1 MIRGKLA
8 ATYSLMALAAS
19 AGLFFLGTGFAPIPA
34 LTWLAP
40 LPILWLASRVS
51 GRAAYSVAFLAY
63 LLGQAGQIEFFLRTP
78 SVPLPIGMLI
88 VAGSS
93 LLFGLVPLLFRALV
107 RRGRPTVAAFA
118 GPALWVAVLHLFTL
132 VNPSGIIW
140 PLATNQAEV
149 PVVVQL
155 ASVTGAWGV
164 EFLVLFVPCAV
175 AALLSPGAD
184 ARARL
189 RGGLAAVLVCGLALG
204 FGAWR
209 LAGADDGAR
218 QAGAGEDGSLR
229 VAVLAATRY
238 QWAPDAASAGGRDLV
253 RSYADRIAAL
263 PGGVRTVVL
272 PEGAFGTDETSLP
285 TVVGP
290 LAEAGRARGTDVVVG
305 VVHQA
310 PGLKYNYSVLLP
322 ADGTKPVYYAK
333 WHFAPGA
340 PFRKGTEL
348 AFSRDGLVG
357 LANCMDLNFPD
368 PSRSY
373 GRAGARLLAV
383 PAADEYGNGWQHS
396 RMGLLRGVESGF
408 SLAWSAQWGTPVISD
423 PWGRVLA
430 SADTEGTREPFVTAV
445 ADVPAGPAGP
455 TVYARFGDWFGWV
468 CVAMTLAALLA
479 TRGKRPSA
487 RTGESRTTRG
497 SGDGVSRAVPERSQ
511 A

>member
-8 ATYSLMALAAS
+8 VTYSVVALAAS

-34 LTWLAP
+34 LTWIAP
-40 LPILWLASRVS
+40 LPILWLAPRVS
-51 GRAAYSVAFLAY
+51 RRTAYGVTFLAY
-63 LLGQAGQIEFFLRTP
+63 LLGLAGQIEFFLRTP

-88 VAGSS
+88 VVGSS
-93 LLFGLVPLLFRALV
+93 LLFGLPVLLFRALV
-107 RRGRPTVAAFA
+107 RRGRPTAAAFA
-118 GPALWVAVLHLFTL
+118 APALWVAALHLFTL

-209 LAGADDGAR
+209 LAGAGN
-218 QAGAGEDGSLR
+218 DGSRR

-238 QWAPDAASAGGRDLV
+238 QWALDAASAGGRDLV

-305 VVHQA
+305 VVHKA

-322 ADGTKPVYYAK
+322 ADGTKHVYYAK

-348 AFSRDGLVG
+348 AFSSDGLVG

-368 PSRSY
+368 PSRGY

-408 SLAWSAQWGTPVISD
+408 SLAWAAQWGTPMISD

-445 ADVPAGPAGP
+445 AGVPAGPSGP
-455 TVYARFGDWFGWV
+455 TFYARFGDWFGWV

-479 TRGKRPSA
+479 IRRRRPSA
-487 RTGESRTTRG
+487 RMGESRTTRG
-497 SGDGVSRAVPERSQ
+497 NGDGASRAVPERSQ

>member
-1 MIRGKLA
+1 MNRGKYTA
-8 ATYSLMALAAS
+8 AYSLVALAAS

-34 LTWLAP
+34 LTWIAP
-40 LPILWLASRVS
+40 LPIFWLAPRVS
-51 GRAAYSVAFLAY
+51 GRAAYGVAFLAY
-63 LLGQAGQIEFFLRTP
+63 LLGQAGQVEFFLRTP
-78 SVPLPIGMLI
+78 SVPLPIGLLI
-88 VAGSS
+88 VVGSS
-93 LLFGLVPLLFRALV
+93 LLFGLVVLLFRALV
-107 RRGRPTVAAFA
+107 RRGRPAAAAFA
-118 GPALWVAVLHLFTL
+118 GPALWVAVLHLVTL

-140 PLATNQAEV
+140 PLAVNQAEV
-149 PVVVQL
+149 PLVTQI

-189 RGGLAAVLVCGLALG
+189 RGGLAAVLVCGLVLG

-209 LAGADDGAR
+209 LAGADG
-218 QAGAGEDGSLR
+218 DGSRR

-253 RSYADRIAAL
+253 RSYAEWIAAL

-285 TVVGP
+285 AVVGP
-290 LAEAGRARGTDVVVG
+290 LAEAGRARGADVVVG

-340 PFRKGTEL
+340 PFRRGTEL
-348 AFSRDGLVG
+348 KFSGDGLVG

-368 PSRSY
+368 PGRSY
-373 GRAGARLLAV
+373 GLAGARLLAV
-383 PAADEYGNGWQHS
+383 PAADEFGNGWQHS

-408 SLAWSAQWGTPVISD
+408 SLAWAAQQGTPMISD
-423 PWGRVLA
+423 PWGRVLG
-430 SADTEGTREPFVTAV
+430 STDTEGTREPFVTAL
-445 ADVPAGPAGP
+445 ADVPAGPSGP

-468 CVAMTLAALLA
+468 CVALTLAALLA
-479 TRGKRPSA
+479 TRRGRRPA
-487 RTGESRTTRG
+487 PTGEPRRAEPR
-497 SGDGVSRAVPERSQ
+497 DGVAVPGRGR